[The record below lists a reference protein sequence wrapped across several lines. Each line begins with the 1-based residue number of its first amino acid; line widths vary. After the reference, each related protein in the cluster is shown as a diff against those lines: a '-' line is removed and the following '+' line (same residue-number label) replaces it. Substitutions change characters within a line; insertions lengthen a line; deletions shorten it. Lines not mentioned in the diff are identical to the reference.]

1 MLAPGAPKD
10 NANPIVRHVEKAR
23 RQPLTWT
30 QMGSFQKSPF
40 SSSTTT
46 TSSSWRSWEGDEED
60 NDCWFPTTP
69 EDKALLQ
76 ALVDSA
82 QATNG
87 KGVALL
93 QNVGLV
99 IPKSSK
105 RAFHYPQFHIGQEPV
120 AGVPSNAPL
129 SSSSS
134 PPPPMT
140 GPQQVVARE
149 DLTAEEVFDII
160 RNIQD
165 PEHPHTLE
173 QLGVVSLEQVVVHD
187 VSSSSTCANDAKS
200 SGLSTVSVRFT

>member
-10 NANPIVRHVEKAR
+10 NANPTVRHVEKTR

-46 TSSSWRSWEGDEED
+46 NSWEGEDDND

-69 EDKALLQ
+69 EDKALLH

-82 QATNG
+82 RATNG

-105 RAFHYPQFHIGQEPV
+105 RALHYPQFHIGCHEPV
-120 AGVPSNAPL
+120 GVVVPSNAPL
-129 SSSSS
+129 SLSSS
-134 PPPPMT
+134 PPVAV
-140 GPQQVVARE
+140 PQQAAVVRE

-187 VSSSSTCANDAKS
+187 DSSSSSTCSNDAKGS
-200 SGLSTVSVRFT
+200 SLSTVSVRFT